1 MNEQTDI
8 LLSRYFNGEASEIEL
23 RQLDKWL
30 AESKENE
37 AYFDEMT
44 MIFQHS
50 AGIEPMPKPNE
61 EKAFSAFKSYIEK
74 DEKKQTLIKRFMPYF
89 SVAASIV
96 LIIGIAFFISGDAT
110 NTINIVADNNPI
122 QQTLSN
128 GIDVTLTAGTK
139 LQYNP
144 NDKNNVV
151 LKKGEAT
158 FSVQPAQSGH
168 LIVQAGEAFIKDIGT
183 VFTVIAHNP
192 DESITVEV
200 TEGEVLFFTKNN
212 TGIHLKAFEKG
223 TYYPKENYF
232 AHITANIENIKA
244 IEFSATPLSEVI
256 NILSVQYNV
265 AITTS
270 AEALNHL
277 QISVSFDPNE
287 SIDNILAIISETLSL
302 HVTKNADGTYVLT
315 E

>member
-1 MNEQTDI
+1 MSEDIDI
-8 LLSRYFNGEASEIEL
+8 LLSRYFSGEASETEL

-30 AESKENE
+30 AESKENV
-37 AYFDEMT
+37 AYFEEMT

-50 AGIEPMPKPNE
+50 AGIEPMPEPNE

-74 DEKKQTLIKRFMPYF
+74 DEKKQTFVKRFMPYF
-89 SVAASIV
+89 STAASIV
-96 LIIGIAFFISGDAT
+96 LLIGIAFFIFKSPD
-110 NTINIVADNNPI
+110 NTINIIAENNVM

-128 GIDVTLTAGTK
+128 GVDVTLTAGTT
-139 LQYNP
+139 LQYHP
-144 NDKNNVV
+144 NDKNNVI

-158 FSVQPAQSGH
+158 FSVQPVQSGN
-168 LIVQAGEAFIKDIGT
+168 LLVQAGEAFIKDIGT

-200 TEGEVLFFTKNN
+200 TEGEVHFFTKNN
-212 TGIHLKAFEKG
+212 SGIHLKAFEKG

-244 IEFSATPLSEVI
+244 IEFNATPLSEVI
-256 NILSVQYNV
+256 GILSSQYN
-265 AITTS
+265 ADIMISDET
-270 AEALNHL
+270 LNHL
-277 QISVSFDPNE
+277 RISVSFDPNE

-302 HVTKNADGTYVLT
+302 HATKNTNGTYVLA

>member
-1 MNEQTDI
+1 MSEQTDI
-8 LLSRYFNGEASEIEL
+8 LLSRYFSGEASEIEL

-37 AYFDEMT
+37 AYFEKMT

-50 AGIEPMPKPNE
+50 AGIKSMPKLNE
-61 EKAFSAFKSYIEK
+61 EKAFSAFKNYIEK
-74 DEKKQTLIKRFMPYF
+74 EKQTPFKRFLPYF

-96 LIIGIAFFISGDAT
+96 LIIGIAFFIFKDST
-110 NTINIVADNNPI
+110 NTIHIVADNNPI

-128 GIDVTLTAGTK
+128 GVDVTLTAGTK

-158 FSVQPAQSGH
+158 FSVQPAQSGN

-212 TGIHLKAFEKG
+212 TGIHLRQFEKG

-256 NILSVQYNV
+256 GILSAQYDV
-265 AITTS
+265 AITTND
-270 AEALNHL
+270 EALNHL

-302 HVTKNADGTYVLT
+302 HVTKNSDGTYVLA